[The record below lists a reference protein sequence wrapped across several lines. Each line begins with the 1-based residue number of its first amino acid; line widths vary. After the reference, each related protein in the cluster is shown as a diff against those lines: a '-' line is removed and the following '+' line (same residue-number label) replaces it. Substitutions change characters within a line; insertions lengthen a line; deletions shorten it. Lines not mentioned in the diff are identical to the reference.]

1 MQGGVASP
9 SPSNSRGMG
18 VDWGTMNRERPPP
31 APAPSELQ
39 LSRLS
44 RFLGRALLRRC
55 PNCGAGGIFSRWL
68 VMREICPGCHLR
80 LDRGEHDYFLG
91 SYVVNF
97 VAAELLICAGAL
109 AGILYTW
116 PEVPWTGLKWGLMAA
131 VIVAPVVFYPFAKT
145 IWLAIDLTFRPL
157 TRSDLD
163 GHGEN
168 LPKEGALGGPPTSS
182 KVF

>member
-1 MQGGVASP
+1 
-9 SPSNSRGMG
+9 
-18 VDWGTMNRERPPP
+18 
-31 APAPSELQ
+31 
-39 LSRLS
+39 
-44 RFLGRALLRRC
+44 
-55 PNCGAGGIFSRWL
+55 
-68 VMREICPGCHLR
+68 MRDVCPGCHLR

-116 PEVPWTGLKWGLMAA
+116 PDVPWTGLKWGLMAA

-157 TRSDLD
+157 TRSDLE

-168 LPKEGALGGPPTSS
+168 LPDEGAVDVSLQGFQERAG
-182 KVF
+182 